1 MILRIKSI
9 PILLF
14 VISLPVCDGFVN
26 PVFNRTIKPTGEYF
40 TTHILAHFHDFDNW
54 YHKENK
60 TFRDI
65 YEEATNQTL
74 LEEDAQPFFDR
85 IFKGLKDAAPELR
98 SFKLHVNN
106 MVFDRQVNSTDED
119 EVIAKLRAIQQLFRD
134 HITTIVTSANRYNLH
149 IEAYDTYAR
158 VMSACEEGNT
168 APGCRSRL
176 VLDKA
181 FPDHEWHDDD
191 YRLDT
196 MQRIGNT
203 KGIIQMIYHGGDI
216 PLDVGNH
223 VTGDTI
229 HHLLPTGMALTCDEL
244 QGKERHMG
252 THADRKVYAE
262 ALNKIKEEV
271 SSLQSF
277 TLVCER
283 TVDLNETSEI
293 ENILEMRSAVAKVDQ
308 EIKSIIEEAL
318 KVGVH
323 IEHIYEHINFFTPGC
338 AEEMLVT
345 RCNRELQLPKAFPDI
360 PLDNTLFTKV
370 FKRDLFHGVPR
381 HLRIL

>member
-1 MILRIKSI
+1 MILRIKFFLTI
-9 PILLF
+9 FYLGG
-14 VISLPVCDGFVN
+14 CDAFVN

-40 TTHILAHFHDFDNW
+40 TTHILAHFHNFDNW
-54 YHKENK
+54 YYKENK

-65 YEEATNQTL
+65 YEEETNQTL

-106 MVFDRQVNSTDED
+106 MVFDRYVNSTDED

-134 HITTIVTSANRYNLH
+134 HITTIVTCANRYNLH

-158 VMSACEEGNT
+158 VMSACEEGNNS
-168 APGCRSRL
+168 AGCRSRV

-191 YRLDT
+191 YRIDT

-223 VTGDTI
+223 ITGDTVN
-229 HHLLPTGMALTCDEL
+229 HLLPTGMALTCDEL

-252 THADRKVYAE
+252 THVDRKVYAE
-262 ALNKIKEEV
+262 ALNKLKEDV
-271 SSLQSF
+271 NSLQSF

-283 TVDLNETSEI
+283 TVDLNETSEF
-293 ENILEMRSAVAKVDQ
+293 ENIQEMRAAAAKVDT
-308 EIKSIIEEAL
+308 EIKSIIDEAL

-338 AEEMLVT
+338 AEEMLVP
-345 RCNRELQLPKAFPDI
+345 RCSREQQLPKAFPDI
-360 PLDNTLFTKV
+360 PFDNTLFVKV
-370 FKRDLFHGVPR
+370 FKRDVFNNIQR